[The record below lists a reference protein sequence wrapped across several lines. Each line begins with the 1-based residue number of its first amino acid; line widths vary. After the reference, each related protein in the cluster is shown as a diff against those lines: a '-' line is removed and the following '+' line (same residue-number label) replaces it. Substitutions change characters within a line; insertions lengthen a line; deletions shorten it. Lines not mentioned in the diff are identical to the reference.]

1 MAKPLVAIVGRPN
14 VGKSML
20 FNKLTGHRTSIVEDT
35 PGVTRDR
42 IYGDCEWCGRTFSLV
57 DTGGIE
63 PGTENDML
71 KFMRRQ
77 AEIGIE
83 LADAIIMVTDVRSG
97 VTAADA
103 DVATMLRK
111 SGKPIALAVNK
122 CDSIGN
128 VNLDAFEFYGL
139 GIGDLF
145 ETSAVHGHGTG
156 DLLDWVLENIP
167 AQEEE
172 EEESDVIQVAIVGK
186 PNVGK
191 SSLLNRILGEE
202 RVIVSNVAG
211 TTRDAIDS
219 YFENETG
226 KYCFIDT
233 AGMRRKSKVDDAI
246 EKYSNLR
253 SISAIDRADV
263 CLILIDAQEGVTEQD
278 TKIAGLVH
286 EAGKAAIIVVNKW
299 DAVDNKETNTMRDME
314 RSVRE
319 GLSYMTY
326 APVVFLSALTGS
338 RVDKLYQVI
347 QDVHTQNTSRITTG
361 ALNSVLADATARVQP
376 PTDKGRRLKIYY
388 MTQASTKPP
397 HFVIFC
403 NDARLFHFSYQRYLE
418 NQIRDV
424 FGLQGT
430 PVRITIRQKGDK
442 EDD

>member
-42 IYGDCEWCGRTFSLV
+42 IYGDCEWCNRHFSLV

-83 LADAIIMVTDVRSG
+83 LADAIIMVVDVRSG
-97 VTAADA
+97 VTAADQ

-111 SGKPIALAVNK
+111 SRKPVALAVNK
-122 CDSIGN
+122 CDSIGH
-128 VNLDAFEFYGL
+128 VNPDVYEFYSL

-167 AQEEE
+167 EEDE
-172 EEESDVIQVAIVGK
+172 DDGENEIINVAIVGK

-191 SSLLNRILGEE
+191 SSLLNQILGEE

-219 YFENETG
+219 YYENETG
-226 KYCFIDT
+226 KYCLIDT
-233 AGMRRKSKVDDAI
+233 AGMRRKSKVDDII
-246 EKYSNLR
+246 EKYSNMR
-253 SISAIDRADV
+253 TISAIERADV
-263 CLILIDAQEGVTEQD
+263 CLILIDANEGVTEQD

-299 DAVDNKETNTMRDME
+299 DAVENKETNTMRDME
-314 RSVRE
+314 RDVRE

-338 RVDKLYQVI
+338 RVDKLFPMI
-347 QDVHTQNTSRITTG
+347 QEVYKQNTSRITTG
-361 ALNSVLADATARVQP
+361 ALNSILAEATARVQP
-376 PTDKGRRLKIYY
+376 PSDKGRRLKIYY
-388 MTQASTKPP
+388 MTQAGTKPP

-424 FGLQGT
+424 FGLKGT

-442 EDD
+442 EE

>member
-42 IYGDCEWCGRTFSLV
+42 IYGDCEWCGRSFSLV

-63 PGTENDML
+63 PDTDSDML

-83 LADAIIMVTDVRSG
+83 LADAIVMVVDVRSG
-97 VTAADA
+97 VTAADQ

-111 SGKPIALAVNK
+111 AGKPVALAVNK
-122 CDSIGN
+122 CDSIGL
-128 VNLDAFEFYGL
+128 VNPDVYEFYSL

-167 AQEEE
+167 EEAEEE
-172 EEESDVIQVAIVGK
+172 EDDGIIKVAIVGK

-233 AGMRRKSKVDDAI
+233 AGMRRKSKVDDQI
-246 EKYSNLR
+246 EKYSNMR
-253 SISAIDRADV
+253 TINAIERADV
-263 CLILIDAQEGVTEQD
+263 CLILVDANDGVTEQD

-299 DAVDNKETNTMRDME
+299 DAVENKETNTMRDKE
-314 RSVRE
+314 ADVRN
-319 GLSYMTY
+319 GLSYMLY
-326 APVVFLSALTGS
+326 APVVFLSALTGQ
-338 RVDKLYQVI
+338 RVDRIFEVI
-347 QDVHTQNTSRITTG
+347 QQVYTQNTSRITTG

-376 PTDKGRRLKIYY
+376 PSDKGRRLKIYY
-388 MTQASTKPP
+388 MTQAGTKPP

-418 NQIRDV
+418 NQIREV
-424 FGLQGT
+424 FGLTGT
-430 PVRITIRQKGDK
+430 PIRITIRQKGDK
-442 EDD
+442 EE

>member
-42 IYGDCEWCGRTFSLV
+42 IYGECEWCNRHFSLV

-83 LADAIIMVTDVRSG
+83 LADAIIMVVDVRSG
-97 VTAADA
+97 VTAADQ

-111 SGKPIALAVNK
+111 SGKPIALAVSK
-122 CDSIGN
+122 CDSIGL
-128 VNLDAFEFYGL
+128 VNPDVYEFYSL

-167 AQEEE
+167 AEEE
-172 EEESDVIQVAIVGK
+172 DEEEDEVIKVASVGK

-233 AGMRRKSKVDDAI
+233 AGMRRKSKVDDII
-246 EKYSNLR
+246 EKYSNMR
-253 SISAIDRADV
+253 TISAIDRADV
-263 CLILIDAQEGVTEQD
+263 CLILVDANDGVTEQD

-299 DAVDNKETNTMRDME
+299 DAVENKETNTMRDKE
-314 RSVRE
+314 LSVRE
-319 GLSYMTY
+319 GLSYMLY
-326 APVVFLSALTGS
+326 APVVFLSALTGQ

-347 QDVHTQNTSRITTG
+347 QDVHAQNTSRITTG
-361 ALNSVLADATARVQP
+361 ALNSILADATARVQP

-388 MTQASTKPP
+388 MTQAGTKPP

-418 NQIRDV
+418 NQIREV

-442 EDD
+442 EE

>member
-20 FNKLTGHRTSIVEDT
+20 FNKLTGRRTSIVEDT

-63 PGTENDML
+63 PSNDSDML
-71 KFMRRQ
+71 RFMRRQ

-83 LADAIIMVTDVRSG
+83 LADAIIMVVDVRSG
-97 VTAADA
+97 VTAADE

-111 SGKPIALAVNK
+111 SGKPVALAVNK
-122 CDSIGN
+122 CDSIGP
-128 VNLDAFEFYGL
+128 VNPDVYEFYSL

-156 DLLDWVLENIP
+156 DLLDWVLQNIP
-167 AQEEE
+167 ADDGQEET
-172 EEESDVIQVAIVGK
+172 DGIINVAIVGK

-219 YFENETG
+219 YFENSTG

-233 AGMRRKSKVDDAI
+233 AGMRRKSKVDDVI
-246 EKYSNLR
+246 EKYSNMR
-253 SISAIDRADV
+253 SVSAIDRADV
-263 CLILIDAQEGVTEQD
+263 CLILIDANEGVTEQD

-299 DAVDNKETNTMRDME
+299 DAVENKETNTMRDME
-314 RSVRE
+314 AQVRQ
-319 GLSYMTY
+319 GLSYMLY
-326 APVVFLSALTGS
+326 APVIFLSALTGA
-338 RVDKLYQVI
+338 RVSGLFQMI
-347 QDVHTQNTSRITTG
+347 QEVYKQNTSRITTG
-361 ALNSVLADATARVQP
+361 SLNAVLADATARVQP

-388 MTQASTKPP
+388 MTQAGTKPP

-418 NQIRDV
+418 NQIREV

-430 PVRITIRQKGDK
+430 PIRITIRQKGDK
-442 EDD
+442 EE

>member
-14 VGKSML
+14 VDKSML
-20 FNKLTGHRTSIVEDT
+20 FNKLTGRRTSIVEDT

-63 PGTENDML
+63 PSNDSDML
-71 KFMRRQ
+71 RFMRRQ

-83 LADAIIMVTDVRSG
+83 LADAIIMVVDVRSG
-97 VTAADA
+97 VTAADE

-111 SGKPIALAVNK
+111 SGKPVALAVNK
-122 CDSIGN
+122 CDSIGP
-128 VNLDAFEFYGL
+128 VNPDVYEFYSL

-156 DLLDWVLENIP
+156 DLLDWVLQNIP
-167 AQEEE
+167 EDDGQEET
-172 EEESDVIQVAIVGK
+172 DGIINVAIVGK

-219 YFENETG
+219 YFENSTG

-233 AGMRRKSKVDDAI
+233 AGMRRKSKVDDVI
-246 EKYSNLR
+246 EKYSNMR
-253 SISAIDRADV
+253 SVSAIDRADV
-263 CLILIDAQEGVTEQD
+263 CLILIDANEGVTEQD

-299 DAVDNKETNTMRDME
+299 DAVENKETNTMRDME
-314 RSVRE
+314 TQVRQ
-319 GLSYMTY
+319 GLSYMLY
-326 APVVFLSALTGS
+326 APVIFLSALTGA
-338 RVDKLYQVI
+338 RVSGLFQMIQQVYK
-347 QDVHTQNTSRITTG
+347 QNTSRITTG
-361 ALNSVLADATARVQP
+361 SLNAVLADATARVQP

-388 MTQASTKPP
+388 MTQAGTKPP

-418 NQIRDV
+418 NQIREV

-430 PVRITIRQKGDK
+430 PIRITIRQKGDK
-442 EDD
+442 EE

>member
-1 MAKPLVAIVGRPN
+1 MAKPLVAIIGRPN

-20 FNKLTGHRTSIVEDT
+20 FNKLTGQRTSIVEDT

-63 PGTENDML
+63 PGTDSDML

-97 VTAADA
+97 VTAADE
-103 DVATMLRK
+103 DVAVMLRK
-111 SGKPIALAVNK
+111 SGKPVALAVNK
-122 CDSIGN
+122 CDSVGPTN
-128 VNLDAFEFYGL
+128 PDVYEFYSL
-139 GIGDLF
+139 GIRDLF

-156 DLLDWVLENIP
+156 DLLDWVLANIP
-167 AQEEE
+167 DNDDEEE
-172 EEESDVIQVAIVGK
+172 DDGIIKVAIVGK

-233 AGMRRKSKVDDAI
+233 AGMRRKSKVDDVI
-246 EKYSNLR
+246 EKYSNMR
-253 SISAIDRADV
+253 SINAIDRSDV
-263 CLILIDAQEGVTEQD
+263 CLILVDANDGVTEQD

-299 DAVDNKETNTMRDME
+299 DAVADKETNTMRDME
-314 RSVRE
+314 NDVRQ
-319 GLSYMTY
+319 GLSYMLY
-326 APVVFLSALTGS
+326 APVVFLSALTGQ
-338 RVDKLYQVI
+338 RVDKLFQVI
-347 QDVHTQNTSRITTG
+347 QEVYAQNTSRITTG

-418 NQIRDV
+418 NQIREV
-424 FGLQGT
+424 FGLKGT

-442 EDD
+442 EET

>member
-20 FNKLTGHRTSIVEDT
+20 FNKLTGRRTSIVEDT

-63 PGTENDML
+63 PSNDSDML
-71 KFMRRQ
+71 RFMRRQ

-83 LADAIIMVTDVRSG
+83 LADAIIMVVDVRSG
-97 VTAADA
+97 VTAADE

-111 SGKPIALAVNK
+111 SGKPVALAVNK
-122 CDSIGN
+122 CDSIGP
-128 VNLDAFEFYGL
+128 VNPDVYEFYSL

-156 DLLDWVLENIP
+156 DLLDWVLQNIP
-167 AQEEE
+167 EDDGQEET
-172 EEESDVIQVAIVGK
+172 DGIINVAIVGK

-219 YFENETG
+219 YFENSTG

-233 AGMRRKSKVDDAI
+233 AGMRRKSKVDDVI
-246 EKYSNLR
+246 EKYSNMR
-253 SISAIDRADV
+253 SVSAIDRADV
-263 CLILIDAQEGVTEQD
+263 CLILIDANEGVTEQD

-299 DAVDNKETNTMRDME
+299 DAVENKETNTMRDME
-314 RSVRE
+314 AQVRQ
-319 GLSYMTY
+319 GLSYMLY
-326 APVVFLSALTGS
+326 APVIFLSALTGA
-338 RVDKLYQVI
+338 RVSGLFQMI
-347 QDVHTQNTSRITTG
+347 QEVYKQNTSRITTG
-361 ALNSVLADATARVQP
+361 SLNAVLADATARVQP

-388 MTQASTKPP
+388 MTQAGTKPP

-418 NQIRDV
+418 NQIREV

-430 PVRITIRQKGDK
+430 PIRITIRQKGDK
-442 EDD
+442 EE

>member
-42 IYGDCEWCGRTFSLV
+42 IYGDCEWCGHHFSLV

-63 PGTENDML
+63 PNTENDML
-71 KFMRRQ
+71 KFMRHQ

-83 LADAIIMVTDVRSG
+83 LADCIVMVVDVRTG
-97 VTAADA
+97 VTAADQ

-111 SGKPIALAVNK
+111 SGKPVALAVNK
-122 CDSIGN
+122 CDSIGP
-128 VNLDAFEFYGL
+128 VNLAVYEFYGL

-145 ETSAVHGHGTG
+145 EVSALHGHGTG
-156 DLLDWVLENIP
+156 DLLDWCVEQFP
-167 AQEEE
+167 AESEQEED
-172 EEESDVIQVAIVGK
+172 SDIIKVAIVGK

-226 KYCFIDT
+226 KYCLIDT

-246 EKYSNLR
+246 ERYSNMR
-253 SISAIDRADV
+253 SINAIERADV
-263 CLILIDAQEGVTEQD
+263 CLILIDANDGVTDQD

-299 DAVDNKETNTMRDME
+299 DAVEDKETNTMRDKE
-314 RSVRE
+314 LAVKD

-326 APVVFLSALTGS
+326 APVVFLSALTGQ
-338 RVDKLYQVI
+338 RVDKLFPLI
-347 QDVHTQNTSRITTG
+347 QEVHKQNTSRITTG
-361 ALNSVLADATARVQP
+361 ALNSILAEATARVQP
-376 PTDKGRRLKIYY
+376 PSDKGRRLKIYY
-388 MTQASTKPP
+388 MTQAGTKPP

-424 FGLQGT
+424 FGLKGT

-442 EDD
+442 EED

>member
-20 FNKLTGHRTSIVEDT
+20 FNKLTGRRTSIVEDT

-63 PGTENDML
+63 PGTDSDML

-83 LADAIIMVTDVRSG
+83 LADAIIMVADVRSG
-97 VTAADA
+97 VTAADG
-103 DVATMLRK
+103 DVATMLRR
-111 SGKPIALAVNK
+111 SGKPVALAVNK
-122 CDSIGN
+122 CDSTGL
-128 VNLDAFEFYGL
+128 VNPDVFEFYSL

-167 AQEEE
+167 EDTEA
-172 EEESDVIQVAIVGK
+172 EEESGIINVAIVGK

-202 RVIVSNVAG
+202 RVIVSDVAG

-233 AGMRRKSKVDDAI
+233 AGMRRKSKVDDTI
-246 EKYSNLR
+246 EKYSNMR

-263 CLILIDAQEGVTEQD
+263 CLILIDANDGVTEQD

-299 DAVDNKETNTMRDME
+299 DAVENKETNTMRDME
-314 RSVRE
+314 AQVRN
-319 GLSYMTY
+319 GLSYMLY
-326 APVVFLSALTGS
+326 APVLFLSALTGQ

-347 QDVHTQNTSRITTG
+347 QEVYAQNTSRVTTG

-388 MTQASTKPP
+388 MTQAGTKPP

-418 NQIRDV
+418 NQIREV

-430 PVRITIRQKGDK
+430 PIRITIRQKGDK
-442 EDD
+442 EDN

>member
-1 MAKPLVAIVGRPN
+1 MAKPLVAIIGRPN

-20 FNKLTGHRTSIVEDT
+20 FNKLTGQRTSIVEDT

-63 PGTENDML
+63 PGTDSDML
-71 KFMRRQ
+71 KFLRRQ

-97 VTAADA
+97 VTAADE

-111 SGKPIALAVNK
+111 SGKPVALAVNK
-122 CDSIGN
+122 CDSVGPTN
-128 VNLDAFEFYGL
+128 PDVYEFYSL

-156 DLLDWVLENIP
+156 DLLDWVLANIP
-167 AQEEE
+167 EDSSEDE
-172 EEESDVIQVAIVGK
+172 DDDIIKVAIVGK

-219 YFENETG
+219 YFENGTG

-246 EKYSNLR
+246 EKYSNMR
-253 SISAIDRADV
+253 SINAIDRADV
-263 CLILIDAQEGVTEQD
+263 CLILVDANEGVTEQD

-299 DAVDNKETNTMRDME
+299 DAVEDKETNTMKNME
-314 RSVRE
+314 NDVRQ
-319 GLSYMTY
+319 GLSYMLY
-326 APVVFLSALTGS
+326 APVVFLSALTGQ
-338 RVDKLYQVI
+338 RVDKLFQVI
-347 QDVHTQNTSRITTG
+347 LDVYAQNTKRITTG

-418 NQIRDV
+418 NQIREV
-424 FGLQGT
+424 FGLMGT

-442 EDD
+442 EEQ